1 MAIKQLSVF
10 VENKPC
16 KLMDTTKVLAKSG
29 INLRAMSV
37 ADTKDF
43 GILRL
48 IVTDINKAKEILS
61 EDYLVTITDVVA
73 VKMKDESGSLYTILE
88 ALGDEGINIEY
99 MYAFTASG
107 NSGAY
112 VVFRVDDN
120 ETAEKV
126 LASKGIEILNE
137 ENMPEI

>member
-1 MAIKQLSVF
+1 MAVKQLSVF
-10 VENKPC
+10 LENKPR
-16 KLMDTTKVLAKSG
+16 KLMDTTKELAEAG

-48 IVTDINKAKEILS
+48 IVTDIEKAKEILS

-73 VKMKDESGSLYTILE
+73 VKIKDKSGSLYTILE
-88 ALGDEGINIEY
+88 ALGEANINIDY
-99 MYAFTASG
+99 MYAFTASI
-107 NSGAY
+107 NPGAY

-120 ETAEKV
+120 AAAENV
-126 LASKGIEILNE
+126 LSSKGIEILCQEDMN
-137 ENMPEI
+137 NL